1 MARIYK
7 NSQKTQSCA
16 KLMSGSRT
24 APNVPDAVHTQLMNQ
39 QRDEIQNTLATFKK
53 DAATCDIV
61 DLMEVLSTMWCDP
74 SRKVGSCY
82 GDNIT
87 DVRLESRRFKWDDEG
102 NKVNETAWTMCQIIQ
117 TGSNFNDPRSVIP
130 AEQFELIVA
139 DDDGENKRSVT
150 LKDLTAQAKEFF
162 PSEGL
167 EAPKIEVDK
176 VAVAFRM
183 AFVPMPSAD
192 SGWECE
198 IRYVCYGYNTVSH
211 SAPTNLLLFGDT
223 MNTSL
228 FSEEPGSQ
236 VGFQGLYSKLCTTND
251 PETGSTTA
259 PLKTRCYATAVE
271 ATDRDAKDIGTEKV
285 SESRAAAAAGKGTQ
299 VRTGPISVS
308 ASSSSAWHIAIGIAK
323 EEPEPTYR
331 SGLGSPFN
339 SNEAP
344 PQYQSLSAGADD
356 GQPPPAFRSL
366 GGGNGDKDQGFD
378 PQVQAAVAR
387 AGGKAVRVAGKEGRI
402 GLGTF
407 VEDAKPLPN
416 KSPVALSGPAIATS
430 ITIMTIPMGTV
441 PDEDTILE
449 ACKFLKKR
457 HKQTVQLGVDVAS
470 RHSDVA
476 VKAGLSTTAPLSKRT
491 LDELEKTIGSDGIKG
506 LAKRNISKGRP
517 LISGMPM
524 E

>member
-1 MARIYK
+1 
-7 NSQKTQSCA
+7 
-16 KLMSGSRT
+16 MSGSRT
-24 APNVPDAVHTQLMNQ
+24 APNVPDAVHTQLMAQ
-39 QRDEIQNTLATFKK
+39 QRDEILSALTTFKE
-53 DAATCDIV
+53 DAATRDIV
-61 DLMEVLSTMWCDP
+61 ELMEVLSTMWCDP
-74 SRKVGSCY
+74 SRKVGSCF
-82 GDNIT
+82 GDKCT
-87 DVRLESRRFKWDDEG
+87 DVRLESRRFKWDAEG
-102 NKVNETAWTMCQIIQ
+102 NKVSETAWTMCQILQ
-117 TGSNFNDPRSVIP
+117 MGSNFDDPRSVIP

-139 DDDGENKRSVT
+139 DDDGANKRSVT

-198 IRYVCYGYNTVSH
+198 VRYVCYGYNTVAH
-211 SAPTNLLLFGDT
+211 SSPTNLLLFGDT

-228 FSEEPGSQ
+228 FAEEPGSQ
-236 VGFQGLYSKLCTTND
+236 VGFQPLYTKLCTTND

-259 PLKTRCYATAVE
+259 PLKTRCFATAVE

-285 SESRAAAAAGKGTQ
+285 SDSRAAAAAGKGTQ

-331 SGLGSPFN
+331 SGLGYPFN

-344 PQYQSLSAGADD
+344 PQYTSLSADADD
-356 GQPPPAFRSL
+356 DQPPPEFRSL
-366 GGGNGDKDQGFD
+366 GAGDKDQGFD

-387 AGGKAVRVAGKEGRI
+387 SGGKAVRVAGKEGRI

-430 ITIMTIPMGTV
+430 ITIMTIPMGAV

-457 HKQTVQLGVDVAS
+457 HKQTVQLGIDVAS

-476 VKAGLSTTAPLSKRT
+476 VKAGLSTTAPHSKRT
-491 LDELEKTIGSDGIKG
+491 LDELEKTIGSDGIKALVAG
-506 LAKRNISKGRP
+506 KKIISKGRP